1 MKTSYSTL
9 FVYTVEYVEI
19 ICFIFFTCI
28 LNVAVCEEFVE
39 VNVDNTP
46 VEVGSLLL
54 FLISSLL
61 IKLRFQQR
69 LHNSGRFL

>member
-9 FVYTVEYVEI
+9 FVYTVEHVEI
-19 ICFIFFTCI
+19 TCI

>member
-1 MKTSYSTL
+1 MKTSFSTAFGYSI
-9 FVYTVEYVEI
+9 EHVEI

-46 VEVGSLLL
+46 VEVGSSLL
-54 FLISSLL
+54 FLD
-61 IKLRFQQR
+61 F
-69 LHNSGRFL
+69 